1 MVTQRHQ
8 FQPGD
13 NRMAI
18 TRRRFVSGVAFGAAA
33 SMLAA
38 KPGGAASTVANAGAY
53 FAGTNQDNGYTYRLT
68 NFAKI
73 DPSLR
78 RQLVQYYSPE
88 PIGSVVV
95 DTNNHFLYVIFENN
109 TALRY
114 GVGVGR
120 EGFRWYGHAQ
130 IDRKALWP
138 RWVPPP
144 EMRKRQPDLPV
155 SMDGGPDNPLGP
167 RAMYLYRGGSD
178 LGYRLHGTLEPWSI
192 GHNVSSG
199 CVRMFPEDVIDLYQR
214 CPMGTRVLVLKHI
227 GAPMVDEA
235 APGVTPG

>member
-1 MVTQRHQ
+1 ML
-8 FQPGD
+8 
-13 NRMAI
+13 M
-18 TRRRFVSGVAFGAAA
+18 TRRRFLSGAVASAAAGLSHEAGAATTVPN
-33 SMLAA
+33 AA
-38 KPGGAASTVANAGAY
+38 AY
-53 FAGTNQDNGYTYRLT
+53 FAGMAQDGGFSYRLT

-73 DPSLR
+73 DPALR

-88 PIGSVVV
+88 PLGSVVV
-95 DTNNHFLYVIFENN
+95 DTTNHFLYVIFENN

-120 EGFRWYGHAQ
+120 EGFRWYGKAQ

-138 RWVPPP
+138 GWVPPP
-144 EMRKRQPDLPV
+144 EMRKRQPDLPLA
-155 SMDGGPDNPLGP
+155 MKGGPDNPLGP

-214 CPMGTRVLVLKHI
+214 CPLGTRVLVLKHL
-227 GAPMVDEA
+227 GAPVIDEA
-235 APGVTPG
+235 APGVAPG